1 MSSRH
6 DRLHVFIPHR
16 EKCLNTPQMVNIN
29 LPVLSPLGEVQKI
42 NRDGINQTDV
52 QPVGKSSHCPKHW
65 LLPIKHSLNLTKT
78 FKSCMVTHAWPSKI
92 QKSSS
97 YCWCYFFTYYLL
109 ANVTYYWWNICS
121 NTVLSFAHKVWRSGL
136 IHSSLPGNDSL
147 WPIFALLSAFVC
159 VWVSALPEL
168 NKI

>member
-16 EKCLNTPQMVNIN
+16 EKCLNTLQMVNVN

-65 LLPIKHSLNLTKT
+65 LLPIRHSLNLTKT

-97 YCWCYFFTYYLL
+97 YCCYFFTYYLL
-109 ANVTYYWWNICS
+109 ANVTYYWWSICS
-121 NTVLSFAHKVWRSGL
+121 NAVLSFAPQGVKIWSDPFKPAGKWFPL
-136 IHSSLPGNDSL
+136 TSLR
-147 WPIFALLSAFVC
+147 FVECVC
-159 VWVSALPEL
+159 VRVSECFTWI
-168 NKI
+168 K